1 MSEEFCL
8 SDKRKE
14 LVQVLREKFGIHNSK
29 AWSIIK
35 RVEEQDKEFIKKL
48 KEIDIVGLVRENT
61 REEAEKKI
69 YYRIDKLARDKLIS
83 QSCSKKS
90 GGRK

>member
-48 KEIDIVGLVRENT
+48 KEIDIVGLVRENC

-69 YYRIDKLARDKLIS
+69 NFRINEL
-83 QSCSKKS
+83 SKKHF
-90 GGRK
+90 GGIEK